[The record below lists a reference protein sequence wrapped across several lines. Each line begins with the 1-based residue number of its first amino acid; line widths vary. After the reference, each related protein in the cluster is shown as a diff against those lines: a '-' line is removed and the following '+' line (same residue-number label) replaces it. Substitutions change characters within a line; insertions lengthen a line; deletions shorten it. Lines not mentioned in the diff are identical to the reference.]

1 MTSRLPRAERCIVDP
16 AKIRDY
22 CLDPNHTRGRHKAR
36 VFARVLGLS
45 QADASWLRAA
55 ILAGIGMADA
65 TCDKVDAHGERW
77 RADLALTHR
86 GHFAIVRTLW
96 LVPSDDGPPRLI
108 TCFVA

>member
-1 MTSRLPRAERCIVDP
+1 M
-16 AKIRDY
+16 
-22 CLDPNHTRGRHKAR
+22 
-36 VFARVLGLS
+36 FARVLGLS

-65 TCDKVDAHGERW
+65 TCDEVDTHGERW
-77 RADLALTHR
+77 RADLASTHR

-96 LVPSDDGPPRLI
+96 LIPPDDGPPRLI